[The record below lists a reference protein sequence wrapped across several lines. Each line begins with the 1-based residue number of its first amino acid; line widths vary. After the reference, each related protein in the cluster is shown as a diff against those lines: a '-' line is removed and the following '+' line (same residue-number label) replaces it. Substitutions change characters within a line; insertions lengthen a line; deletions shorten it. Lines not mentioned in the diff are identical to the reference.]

1 MQIILI
7 CQFFPQL
14 ALYILMLGVNDT
26 NMFMENNNE
35 QEVFRMANTFD
46 WVEIKTKHIEETAKF
61 Y

>member
-1 MQIILI
+1 
-7 CQFFPQL
+7 
-14 ALYILMLGVNDT
+14 MLGVNDT